1 MYLFTG
7 LHVSNHSTNDALF
20 YYELSLSKQPRKDFY
35 NSNSCIKYNMDDKH
49 ERQWKYNMENKPQTR
64 PPNIKTENIMFDVFW
79 QLRFFSTTSS
89 ERNSAQLIR

>member
-1 MYLFTG
+1 
-7 LHVSNHSTNDALF
+7 
-20 YYELSLSKQPRKDFY
+20 
-35 NSNSCIKYNMDDKH
+35 MDDKH